1 MSLLDQAQSDRLL
14 IPVEVPGGDPAL
26 VLLERIAAAVE
37 NTGTAAQS
45 AGQKADRGGAGWS
58 SFSTSVRTAA
68 DTFNEVVAAGRTVV
82 DAING
87 IIDAAT
93 TGAAESDRLARTAQR
108 LGLDWDQAAAAAGRF
123 MDETEAMGAATS
135 LAEAGIRLT
144 QRELDALT
152 RTAGA
157 SSQALGATTAEAIDR
172 LSQGLLTGSSRALRP
187 FGADMV
193 ALAGSSHSAG
203 ERIAAL
209 VEHASHIEPAVDSAT
224 DSVAR
229 FRDSLDDAGR
239 TFSAAF
245 VEGLVRLGDVNTG
258 AQSASERLASMTDSI
273 RAAGQ
278 AAAEVVLRVGNG
290 LGAIVGALGVSIG
303 TVLAGI
309 TSIGAGLEAILGGN
323 IRGASAAV
331 AAEFNRQLREG
342 FARDAFD
349 FARERVDALNRLA
362 DEGDQRTS
370 MAAPSVATSS
380 AATANDNAG
389 RRRQGGGGG
398 GARRE
403 RAADMTFTMEDAY
416 DATGSAGAQSR
427 EATARFREG
436 LRRTTEGRA
445 SEERGVDALLS
456 TERSR
461 DEAAGVKSRTAATR
475 EETAMLDRAAARE
488 QQRFEERIDAQKSFT
503 ERWEEMHHHQF
514 NASQELAEGLDK
526 AFKSVGNALANHIE
540 AVISGQETV
549 GEALQNI
556 LADVLSSFSK
566 EALMKGAFYTAE
578 ALAALVRYDFPGAA
592 TAGAAAAAYFA
603 VGAAAGL
610 GSQAI
615 HTQPAASGGHASG
628 GGGSSRGSDKVLS
641 GRSASNDNAP
651 PQVVNHYYAPVIGG
665 RDATAA
671 EVGARMNRFT
681 DATGQR
687 QTRERAA

>member
-26 VLLERIAAAVE
+26 ALLERIATAVE
-37 NTGTAAQS
+37 NTGAAAQS

-389 RRRQGGGGG
+389 RRRQGGG
-398 GARRE
+398 ARRE
-403 RAADMTFTMEDAY
+403 RGADMTFTMEDAY

-445 SEERGVDALLS
+445 SEERVVDALLAA
-456 TERSR
+456 ERSR

-488 QQRFEERIDAQKSFT
+488 RQRFEERIDAQRSFT
-503 ERWEEMHHHQF
+503 ERWEEMHHHQ
-514 NASQELAEGLDK
+514 ASAAQELADTLNT
-526 AFKSVGNALANHIE
+526 AFTSVGDALARHIE

-549 GEALQNI
+549 AEALQNI
-556 LADVLSSFSK
+556 LSDVLTSLGK
-566 EALMKGAFYTAE
+566 EALVKGAFYTAE
-578 ALAALVRYDFPGAA
+578 ALAAIVRYDFPGAA
-592 TAGAAAAAYFA
+592 TAGATAAAYFA
-603 VGAAAGL
+603 VGAAALAG
-610 GSQAI
+610 GAAT

-628 GGGSSRGSDKVLS
+628 GGGGSGGSDKVLS

-671 EVGARMNRFT
+671 EVGARMNRYT
-681 DATGQR
+681 SATAER